1 MRHRRASVAAGLLA
15 LALAGCVSG
24 AAPEVPTSG
33 PPFDFE
39 SFFEGQT
46 ISTATLRTIG
56 GGERRLAVD
65 GVGVKNPDGAFSLKQ
80 TIRWA
85 DGDVDRRTWR
95 MRRLGQDRIEAEVE
109 GVRGLAFGRVMGP
122 TFTVSYTFDEGP
134 GIRMQHW
141 MTLQPD
147 GRSVRNIAVG
157 RVFGVPVAR
166 LDETFRRV
174 DGAPRGPA
182 PAQ

>member
-1 MRHRRASVAAGLLA
+1 MRPGASVTLGALA
-15 LALAGCVSG
+15 LTLAGCVE
-24 AAPEVPTSG
+24 ADPPEVPTSG
-33 PPFDFE
+33 PAFSFE
-39 SFFEGQT
+39 GFFEG
-46 ISTATLRTIG
+46 ATLSSATLKTIG

-65 GVGVKNPDGAFSLKQ
+65 GVGVRNPDGSFTLKQ

-95 MRRLGQDRIEAEVE
+95 VRRVGEDRIEAEVE
-109 GVRGLAFGRVMGP
+109 GVRGLAFGQVTGP

-134 GIRMQHW
+134 GVRMQHW

-147 GRSVRNIAVG
+147 GGSVRNIAVG
-157 RVFGVPVAR
+157 RVFGIPVAR

-174 DGAPRGPA
+174 EPTDLGARA
-182 PAQ
+182 AR